1 MKQTFRRIT
10 AVLLLAAVVSCSA
23 CNLTRVFDLERDPR
37 ATEPAAPYV
46 TAPYGTAP
54 YATAP
59 YETTAPQVTVP
70 QVPATTVPVPTTQ
83 APPASQLSVQ
93 EVVSLYADALNR
105 TRAYQGTLNVH
116 HTETFS
122 GSVVEAQPLGALTTR
137 LANTLVGMIG
147 DPVDDTLT
155 FTGGMGVNE
164 EGEAVPILLPK
175 KGAFSLPMEGVR
187 NAFADT
193 ANGMRHVVI
202 NLVAESVGF
211 GGIPPYNAGAVGY
224 LDTASLDFK
233 IIKINSCT
241 ITYTGSVID
250 AYIRDDGYIASVN
263 YTINLSV
270 EGSVTGL
277 GITGSGVME
286 GVEYESWELLW

>member
-1 MKQTFRRIT
+1 MKNTFRRFT
-10 AVLLLAAVVSCSA
+10 AILLLAAVVSLSA
-23 CNLTRVFDLERDPR
+23 CNLTRAFDINKKEET
-37 ATEPAAPYV
+37 TEPVAQSYE
-46 TAPYGTAP
+46 TAPVIGT
-54 YATAP
+54 
-59 YETTAPQVTVP
+59 TVP
-70 QVPATTVPVPTTQ
+70 PETAPATTLPVTTTQ
-83 APPASQLSVQ
+83 APVTTTEAPSAASQLSAQ

-122 GSVVEAQPLGALTTR
+122 GNVVEAQPLGALTTR

-147 DPVDDTLT
+147 DPVDGTLT

-202 NLVAESVGF
+202 NLQPESVGF
-211 GGIPPYNAGAVGY
+211 GGIPPYNAGAIGY
-224 LDTASLDFK
+224 LDTASLNFN

-286 GVEYESWELLW
+286 GVEYETWELQW